1 MPSRRCSRMRQAPDY
16 APRQIAEAVGKAVV
30 ERRVPLAI
38 PPVDVG
44 AIFQDHPAHCL
55 SPILSGIVQQ
65 RVAFLIFRIYI
76 KTTGTQSALHLLY
89 PAMSHG
95 TEDLP
100 HLGRQARKV
109 SRGVRLLL
117 SKMRLLRHAAHRL
130 MGIPCVRVPRRH
142 RRVLSGRGLCVH
154 RGKHPRRR
162 IRVVLAFCGGARL
175 PLGSERSQEPLDG
188 RLLVRGENQHVPS
201 AAAELLRMAVIS
213 CQALGFCFCGYR
225 DVAKKIRHPRASVSK
240 GDQIWKG
247 THLHSHW
254 KKRVVTA
261 VERDRV
267 ADRLRMSRSVGR
279 RRWRRWL
286 HVGRRVRIWWPAAK
300 PPAVPV
306 APCVDIPIHG
316 YTGRP
321 PVSRGNGDCPHALP
335 PQLLHYPG
343 RSKVQGVSLAAL
355 SLCPIAPRMHGAIPA
370 PREPQGTVK
379 RLSLPRVRPHV
390 HNSKRTWS
398 KLACDLL
405 HT

>member
-213 CQALGFCFCGYR
+213 CQAL
-225 DVAKKIRHPRASVSK
+225 
-240 GDQIWKG
+240 
-247 THLHSHW
+247 HSHW

-316 YTGRP
+316 YASRP

-355 SLCPIAPRMHGAIPA
+355 SLCSIAPRMHGAIPG
-370 PREPQGTVK
+370 Q
-379 RLSLPRVRPHV
+379 S
-390 HNSKRTWS
+390 
-398 KLACDLL
+398 
-405 HT
+405 